1 MAFVILE
8 SCIKSGDCVA
18 VCPPSAIAEGDEQF
32 YIDPTRCIE
41 CGLCA
46 PECPV
51 DAIVLDVLV
60 PAESQPS
67 IAENADF
74 FA

>member
-1 MAFVILE
+1 MPFVILE

-18 VCPPSAIAEGDEQF
+18 VCPTNAIAEGDDQYF
-32 YIDPTRCIE
+32 IDPDRCIA
-41 CGLCA
+41 CGLCQ

-51 DAIVLDVLV
+51 DAIVLDTHV
-60 PAESQPS
+60 PEDSKDS
-67 IAENADF
+67 IQANADF